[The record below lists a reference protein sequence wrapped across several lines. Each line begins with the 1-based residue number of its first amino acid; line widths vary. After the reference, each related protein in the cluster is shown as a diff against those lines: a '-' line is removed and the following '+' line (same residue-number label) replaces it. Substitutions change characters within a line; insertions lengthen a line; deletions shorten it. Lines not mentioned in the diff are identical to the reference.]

1 MGGPDTGASL
11 QPGDADLRVTRPMPP
26 RRSVQG
32 GRFVRWH
39 QDTSLPVEEDSWLI
53 TYLDVMTLLLVMMVV
68 MLAFSEP
75 SSKKPKALP
84 AASTPVVVAPA
95 SAVPDAAP
103 STALPSGMVASGP
116 VPGAPA
122 LIAGGSLVP
131 PAPSV
136 GPSLGRYAHLP
147 LDRLGSQVEVIKG
160 ETSVRFRISSELLFA
175 SGEASLTPEGL
186 RVLDSLLPTFNL
198 AIDHHI
204 VVEGHTDNTP
214 ISTARFPSNWEL
226 AAGRAGS
233 VVRHLQSR
241 GLNPTR
247 LRATGY
253 AETRPLESNRT
264 PQGQRANR
272 RVELMLELPRNG
284 G

>member
-1 MGGPDTGASL
+1 MNEVAARPQPQRQSL
-11 QPGDADLRVTRPMPP
+11 H
-26 RRSVQG
+26 G
-32 GRFVRWH
+32 GRYARWH
-39 QDTSLPVEEDSWLI
+39 QEASLPVEEESWLI

-75 SSKKPKALP
+75 GGKKPKTSP
-84 AASTPVVVAPA
+84 TASTPAAVAPVA
-95 SAVPDAAP
+95 AVPVSAAAP
-103 STALPSGMVASGP
+103 STVLPPGMVASGP

-122 LIAGGSLVP
+122 LIAGGSLLPPVP
-131 PAPSV
+131 RVAPS
-136 GPSLGRYAHLP
+136 PDRYAHLP
-147 LDRLGSQVEVIKG
+147 LDHLGDQVEVIKS
-160 ETSVRFRISSELLFA
+160 ESSVRFRINSELLFA
-175 SGEASLTPEGL
+175 SGEATLKPEGL
-186 RVLDSLLPTFNL
+186 RLLDSLLPTFNL
-198 AIDHHI
+198 AIDRHI
-204 VVEGHTDNTP
+204 VVEGHTDDTP

-253 AETRPLESNRT
+253 AETRPMESNRT

-272 RVELMLELPRNG
+272 RVELILELPRSNG
-284 G
+284 